1 MKFVITGHTHGIG
14 KYLFTELT
22 NSGHLVFGVSRFSG
36 YNLEESIDDVTEL
49 ADVCDVFINNAAIGD
64 CQLRLLEALHNKVPQ
79 MIVMGSIAGDYHE
92 LIQSEYSANKR
103 ALATRC
109 KELSLVPGNKLL
121 HLNISML
128 EDAVSSDN
136 LISFK
141 EVADVINFWITNPK
155 INKIDFEF
163 KLTPYTLEKVKEK
176 FNASQQ
182 AIDHVVANMCELNR
196 SAYNS

>member
-22 NSGHLVFGVSRFSG
+22 NAGHLVFGVSRFSG
-36 YNLEESIDDVTEL
+36 YNLEESIDDVMEL

-64 CQLRLLEALHNKVPQ
+64 CQLRLLEALHNKVPK
-79 MIVMGSIAGDYHE
+79 MIIMGSIAGDYHE

-128 EDAVSSDN
+128 EDAISSDN

-141 EVADVINFWITNPK
+141 EVLDVVNFWIANPN